1 MATKAGKHNTARAIR
16 SVAAAT
22 VTPDAIL
29 DLVERLGL
37 VDLVVDRIR
46 VRLAEV
52 DLDDLLDE
60 IGDYMRR
67 NPEAIVVALGT
78 ITVAAGALVYL
89 TRDDEYRSARR
100 GEDREM
106 SIPRVRERERETP
119 ARPRAASSTTTSRRR
134 ASPSE

>member
-1 MATKAGKHNTARAIR
+1 MATKAGRHNTARAIR
-16 SVAAAT
+16 SAAAT
-22 VTPDAIL
+22 AVTPEALL

-46 VRLAEV
+46 ARLAEV
-52 DLDDLLDE
+52 DIDEVLDE

-78 ITVAAGALVYL
+78 ITIAAGALVYL
-89 TRDDEYRSARR
+89 TRDEEYRSVRR
-100 GEDREM
+100 GVDREM
-106 SIPRVRERERETP
+106 EIPRVREREREAP
-119 ARPRAASSTTTSRRR
+119 SRPRAASSATASRRR

>member
-1 MATKAGKHNTARAIR
+1 
-16 SVAAAT
+16 
-22 VTPDAIL
+22 
-29 DLVERLGL
+29 
-37 VDLVVDRIR
+37 
-46 VRLAEV
+46 
-52 DLDDLLDE
+52 
-60 IGDYMRR
+60 
-67 NPEAIVVALGT
+67 VALGT

-106 SIPRVRERERETP
+106 SIPRVRERERERETP